1 MCSSRPGDPGD
12 SENGQGAGQDSAQGA
27 FQFFFVTAVKWPW
40 LLVKTGDFY
49 SDFAG
54 DQ

>member
-1 MCSSRPGDPGD
+1 MVR
-12 SENGQGAGQDSAQGA
+12 AQGKILRRVL
-27 FQFFFVTAVKWPW
+27 FSFFFVTAVKWPW